1 MQKVSCWVPI
11 NFAGLRKAGDCN
23 KNPSLVHVVQNLIA
37 FYVVSNLLRVYEN
50 KRSRKPKGQSSLDNL
65 ETLAILGIQ
74 EKDRQNTKQHRKLK
88 RWATQ
93 IPLKTEGEPRC
104 WWRVNSSCLLLDTRH
119 VEFMMQHLMEN
130 NLEVINLFTVCNHQ
144 EMNN

>member
-23 KNPSLVHVVQNLIA
+23 KNPSLVHIVQNLIA
-37 FYVVSNLLRVYEN
+37 FYVVSNLLRVYENKRSRKLSNLLRVYEN

-88 RWATQ
+88 R
-93 IPLKTEGEPRC
+93 
-104 WWRVNSSCLLLDTRH
+104 
-119 VEFMMQHLMEN
+119 
-130 NLEVINLFTVCNHQ
+130 
-144 EMNN
+144 